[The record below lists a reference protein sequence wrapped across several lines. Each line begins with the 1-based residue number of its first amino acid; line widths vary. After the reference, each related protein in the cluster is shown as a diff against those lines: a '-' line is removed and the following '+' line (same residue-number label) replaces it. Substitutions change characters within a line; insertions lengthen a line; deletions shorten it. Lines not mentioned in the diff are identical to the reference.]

1 MGGNLTDGMD
11 IERIRE
17 VAGQLQ
23 QQAGKI
29 GEVQSN
35 GTSQQGTL
43 AENWLGQDS
52 ESFGEAW
59 QKAAKS
65 LQEAA
70 DAITAYAKSATT
82 QAQQQE
88 DASKG
93 R

>member
-11 IERIRE
+11 IARIRE

-52 ESFGEAW
+52 ESFGQAW
-59 QKAAKS
+59 QEAGRA
-65 LQEAA
+65 LQQAA
-70 DAITAYAKSATT
+70 DAITAYAKAATD

-88 DASKG
+88 EASRG

>member
-11 IERIRE
+11 VERIRE

-35 GTSQQGTL
+35 GTAQQGTL

-52 ESFGEAW
+52 ETFGEAW
-59 QKAAKS
+59 QNAAKA
-65 LQEAA
+65 LQQAA
-70 DAITAYAKSATT
+70 DAMTAYAKAAMD
-82 QAQQQE
+82 QAEQQT
-88 DASKG
+88 STSG
-93 R
+93 S